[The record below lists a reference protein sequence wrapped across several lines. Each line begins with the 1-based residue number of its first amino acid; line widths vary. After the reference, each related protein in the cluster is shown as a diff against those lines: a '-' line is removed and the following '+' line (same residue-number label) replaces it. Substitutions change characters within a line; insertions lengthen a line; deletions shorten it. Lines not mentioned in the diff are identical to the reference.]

1 MMNDGHQ
8 VDTKIIQQMVDDE
21 AANMT
26 GVRRLSV

>member
-26 GVRRLSV
+26 GVRL